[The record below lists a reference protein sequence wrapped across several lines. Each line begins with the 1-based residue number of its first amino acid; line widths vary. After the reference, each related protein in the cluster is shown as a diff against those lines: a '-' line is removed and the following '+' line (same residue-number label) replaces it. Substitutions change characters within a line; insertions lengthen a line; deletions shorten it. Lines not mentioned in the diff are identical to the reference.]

1 MKFIWILIT
10 FTATLAM
17 GGDEPL
23 LHAVETDQFSVQ
35 VPVHW
40 KINSLTESTNRW
52 TYVFLDK
59 TNEVFKA
66 DVWEGTGFIDCF
78 CAPWSNYRIIK
89 REQEEVRTIRNGQ
102 TRTLK
107 IAGFDYSLDIHAA
120 PDAYD
125 ERLIDRVLASIRMKR
140 KTANKA
146 AAQAIGATAP
156 LPGR

>member
-1 MKFIWILIT
+1 M
-10 FTATLAM
+10 
-17 GGDEPL
+17 P
-23 LHAVETDQFSVQ
+23 
-35 VPVHW
+35 PPP
-40 KINSLTESTNRW
+40 NTNRW

-78 CAPWSNYRIIK
+78 CAPWSNYRTIK

-120 PDAYD
+120 PDSYD
-125 ERLIDRVLASIRMKR
+125 ERLIDRVLESIRMKR